1 MSGRFVPSM
10 LSVAL
15 VLSGCATESKDV
27 VSSYVSPLQYQSF
40 DCEQLAAEAQ
50 RIQGRVIELGGRL
63 DQAAKNDKALV
74 GVGLIVFWPAMLFI
88 GGTKGQEAEYGRLK
102 GEYEAVQHTAIGKK
116 CQLAGVGTRSA
127 DAGAGAAPAVQRAE
141 FKVTDGFTF
150 VTRSVTVA
158 GTDIA
163 RGALPGAGDID
174 SLRPPGGW
182 LPVDAESRGRWSLT
196 YELADGQANLTG
208 RTGPREVVGT
218 PAGPRSVIPVVYEGW
233 VRRKVVYGDL
243 QIDHRT
249 VIKIWHSPELGLPV
263 KFESSVV
270 AGGNHNRDSKETLLL
285 TAIN

>member
-27 VSSYVSPLQYQSF
+27 ASAYVSPLQYQSF

-102 GEYEAVQHTAIGKK
+102 GEHEAVQHTAIGKK
-116 CQLAGVGTRSA
+116 CQLAEAGTRSA
-127 DAGAGAAPAVQRAE
+127 DAGAGIAPAVQRAE

-158 GTDIA
+158 GSDIA
-163 RGALPGAGDID
+163 RGTLPGAGDID
-174 SLRPPGGW
+174 SLRPPSGW

-196 YELADGQANLTG
+196 YALADGQAELTG
-208 RTGPREVVGT
+208 RTGPRETLAT
-218 PAGPRSVIPVVYEGW
+218 PAGLRSVIPVVYEGW
-233 VRRKVVYGDL
+233 VRRKVIYGDL
-243 QIDHRT
+243 HIDHRA

-285 TAIN
+285 SAIN